1 MTPYTNDAALQRFL
15 DAELPDDQ
23 AAALAAQLRE
33 DASLRARLEAMRAQD
48 EAIAASLVSPS
59 TPPRRR
65 IATGRI
71 ALAASILLAAAVSPL
86 FLTISEDPL
95 PAPRPD
101 PMTGMLIAVRTAPD
115 APARTT
121 ETPSESVPDPA
132 ILARLDA
139 ALAQRRPADA
149 VGLIVEAGQAPELW
163 AALGE
168 RIRSG
173 STAQDALDALPPE
186 TQLAVCEV
194 WAHRNTLR
202 PIAFDRIRALSRDP
216 ELAQRI
222 DETRARLAQNPD
234 LAPWL
239 SSYAQR

>member
-1 MTPYTNDAALQRFL
+1 MTRHHDDAALQRFL
-15 DAELPDDQ
+15 DGELPSDQ
-23 AAALAAQLRE
+23 AAAVAAQLRE
-33 DASLRARLEAMRAQD
+33 DASLRARLEAMRARD
-48 EAIAASLVSPS
+48 EAIAASLASPPG
-59 TPPRRR
+59 PPRRR
-65 IATGRI
+65 IATARI

-86 FLTISEDPL
+86 FLTRSDDAEPVRGL
-95 PAPRPD
+95 D
-101 PMTGMLIAVRTAPD
+101 PMTGMLIAVRAAPD

-121 ETPSESVPDPA
+121 ETPAGSVPDPA

-194 WAHRNTLR
+194 WALRNTLR
-202 PIAFDRIRALSRDP
+202 PIAFDRIRALSRLP
-216 ELAQRI
+216 ELAPLV
-222 DETRARLAQNPD
+222 DEARARLAQHPD